1 MTGGEHWAAALAGA
15 LAPGARIVLGDGC
28 GTPRVLHG
36 PLSQVAAGRE
46 LSLVLGWHPTPAP
59 DLDMAAFRDVRA
71 VLGGPGT
78 REAVEAGIAHAVPA
92 RLSAVPALLRGPLR
106 PDAIVATVVRSPDG
120 LRFGSEVSY
129 LRGLV
134 DAGVPVLAVVS
145 TTTPAADAGPPL
157 PADAVTVL
165 GETDEGPAELPPPIP
180 GAVDEAIAAHVT
192 ALIPEGARIQMG
204 PGRLAVAMTKA
215 ISVPVRVDSGQLPD
229 PVVDL
234 DERGLLIGTPV
245 TTYLAGSRR
254 LYEWADGRALLH
266 PVEHTHDLARLSA
279 AVPAPLIA
287 LNTALEIDIDGQI
300 NVEGIGR
307 SAGGMV
313 GGHPDFAAAGVRGDG
328 MSVIALASAHRGTP
342 TLVTRLSRPVSTAS
356 HDVDVVVTERGTADL
371 RGLDRAERRRTLTEL
386 WDGEIVA

>member
-1 MTGGEHWAAALAGA
+1 
-15 LAPGARIVLGDGC
+15 
-28 GTPRVLHG
+28 
-36 PLSQVAAGRE
+36 
-46 LSLVLGWHPTPAP
+46 
-59 DLDMAAFRDVRA
+59 VRA

-78 REAVEAGIAHAVPA
+78 RAAVEAGIAHAVPA

-165 GETDEGPAELPPPIP
+165 GETDQGPAELPAPIP
-180 GAVDEAIAAHVT
+180 GTADEAIAAHVT

-215 ISVPVRVDSGQLPD
+215 ISVPVRVDSGLLPD

-254 LYEWADGRALLH
+254 LYEWADGRALLQI
-266 PVEHTHDLARLSA
+266 E
-279 AVPAPLIA
+279 IA
-287 LNTALEIDIDGQI
+287 DC
-300 NVEGIGR
+300 
-307 SAGGMV
+307 GGYD
-313 GGHPDFAAAGVRGDG
+313 PQPRG
-328 MSVIALASAHRGTP
+328 
-342 TLVTRLSRPVSTAS
+342 
-356 HDVDVVVTERGTADL
+356 
-371 RGLDRAERRRTLTEL
+371 
-386 WDGEIVA
+386 